1 MDTMKNGF
9 GMLAACSIM
18 VIVILVQSILFFR
31 LGRKRAKELGIPNHV
46 IKDSAVAAA
55 VTAVGPTLSMAI
67 VILSLVAV
75 VGGPMAWM
83 RLNDIG
89 AARTELSVISMVE
102 SVLPANYTEADYFT
116 FASWGMALNNVGWM
130 AVSLFLTPNM
140 GRAVDA
146 MNTKFNPKSVK
157 LVMSAAALALFAYLW
172 GNAVIGKAAPY
183 YVAAGVSAVSIL
195 LIKKLFGNKKRI
207 QELSYGIAMIIGMI
221 GGSVAQALIG

>member
-9 GMLAACSIM
+9 GMLIACSVM

-31 LGRKRAKELGIPNHV
+31 LGRKRAKELGIPNNV

-102 SVLPANYTEADYFT
+102 GILPENYTEADYFT

-146 MNTKFNPKSVK
+146 MNNKFNPKAVK

-172 GNAVIGKAAPY
+172 GNAVIGKATPY
-183 YVAAGVSAVSIL
+183 YVAAGVSAVAIL
-195 LIKKLFGNKKRI
+195 VIKKLFGKRKRI